1 MKTFSDIIL
10 ESNEYDVIK
19 TYNING
25 TSIGIQSTHFKD
37 AIEQGKCA
45 FAGKCKYIV
54 SDTFRCEIT
63 KPSDIYLHIK
73 IEQDTTT
80 ECDACEGSGQHYCHD
95 CDCYHD
101 CGSCE
106 GLGQIFDYYTEPSI
120 LVDETIN
127 LNQGELF

>member
-25 TSIGIQSTHFKD
+25 TPIGIQSTHFKD
-37 AIEQGKCA
+37 AIEQGKC
-45 FAGKCKYIV
+45 KYIV
-54 SDTFRCEIT
+54 SDTLRCEIT
-63 KPSDIYLHIK
+63 KPSDIYLHII
-73 IEQDTTT
+73 IEQDNTT
-80 ECDACEGSGQHYCHD
+80 ECDVCGGSGQHYCDD
-95 CDCYHD
+95 CDCDHD
-101 CGSCE
+101 CGECD
-106 GLGQIFDYYTEPSI
+106 GLGQIFDYYTEACI